1 VVVMQVVATG
11 VGSAPSRDLTAARQA
26 GLILLV
32 SGVFTLTAPLTSPI
46 GLGSIAAVAAGHIH
60 AAALAFVLPWRS
72 WPSRAS
78 LVLALAMLGL
88 LGLTGWV
95 FDGFASG
102 VGPLFV
108 LVFCWLGLHHP
119 RWTLALALP
128 LAVAAYAGGLVA
140 AEARPRLV
148 WSTAVVMPVAAL
160 VGALIEQRVR
170 ALRATQQALQSKDRW
185 RGALM
190 ATLAHDVR
198 SPLSTVTGVLEV
210 LEDDPVTPQHH
221 RPLLASAQR
230 QAARIL
236 RLAVGMLEVER
247 AEHGM
252 LRLDLSEVSLHQL
265 ATEVAALT
273 DPGAV
278 CVDIDRTL
286 LARVDPARLEQVLY
300 NLTSNALRHGA
311 APVVLS
317 ATADGDAVE
326 LRVRDHGVGVPDLEV
341 DRLFD
346 RFSSADHSPQS
357 VGLGLWIVR
366 LLTEAHGGDV
376 RYEDAA
382 PGATFVVRLPES
394 RVRAVA
400 AQPV

>member
-1 VVVMQVVATG
+1 MSRSALS
-11 VGSAPSRDLTAARQA
+11 GSSAEPAAARQA
-26 GLILLV
+26 GLIFLLA
-32 SGVFTLTAPLTSPI
+32 GLFTLTAPLTSPLGW
-46 GLGSIAAVAAGHIH
+46 GLVTSVAAGHFV
-60 AAALAFVLPWRS
+60 AGGLAFVLPWAS
-72 WPSRAS
+72 WPPRAT
-78 LVLALAMLGL
+78 LALALPLLAL
-88 LGLTGWV
+88 LGLSGWV

-119 RWTLALALP
+119 RWTLAVALP

-170 ALRATQQALQSKDRW
+170 AVRVAQEALEGKDRW

-198 SPLSTVTGVLEV
+198 SPLSTVAGVLEV
-210 LEDDPVTPQHH
+210 LEDDPATPQRH
-221 RPLLASAQR
+221 RPLLAGAQR
-230 QAARIL
+230 QASRIL

-252 LRLDLSEVSLHQL
+252 LRLDLSEVSLYQL
-265 ATEVAALT
+265 ASEVAALT
-273 DPGAV
+273 DPDAV
-278 CVDIDRTL
+278 RVDIDPDL
-286 LARVDPARLEQVLY
+286 CARVDPARLEQVLY
-300 NLTSNALRHGA
+300 NLTTNALRHGT

-317 ATADGDAVE
+317 ASCQDDSVE
-326 LRVRDHGVGVPDLEV
+326 LRVRDHGAGVPDVEV
-341 DRLFD
+341 NRLFD
-346 RFSSADHSPQS
+346 RFSSADHSPSS

-376 RYEDAA
+376 RYEDTQ
-382 PGATFVVRLPES
+382 PGAMFIVRLPNV
-394 RVRAVA
+394 RVSGDQSRAVA
-400 AQPV
+400 RQ

>member
-1 VVVMQVVATG
+1 MTFRTIAGTG
-11 VGSAPSRDLTAARQA
+11 RVTAASAQA
-26 GLILLV
+26 GLIFLV
-32 SGVFTLTAPLTSPI
+32 AGLFTLTAPLTSPH
-46 GLGSIAAVAAGHIH
+46 GWGPVASVAGGHFL
-60 AAALAFVLPWRS
+60 AAALAFVLPWRA
-72 WPSRAS
+72 WPARAS
-78 LVLALAMLGL
+78 LPLAAAMLGL

-119 RWTLALALP
+119 RWTLAAALP
-128 LAVAAYAGGLVA
+128 LAVVAYAGGLVA

-148 WSTAVVMPVAAL
+148 WSTTVVMPVAAL
-160 VGALIEQRVR
+160 VGALIEQRAR
-170 ALRATQQALQSKDRW
+170 AVRATQAALEGKDRW

-198 SPLSTVTGVLEV
+198 SPLSTVAGVLEV
-210 LEDDPVTPQHH
+210 LEDDPDTPQRH

-236 RLAVGMLEVER
+236 RLAVGMFEVER

-252 LRLDLSEVSLHQL
+252 LRLDLSDVSLAQL

-273 DPGAV
+273 DPDAV
-278 CVDIDRTL
+278 RVDIDPDL
-286 LARVDPARLEQVLY
+286 YARVDPARLEQVLY
-300 NLTSNALRHGA
+300 NLTSNALRHGT

-317 ATADGDAVE
+317 ATVQGDTVE
-326 LRVRDHGVGVPDLEV
+326 LQVRDHGAGVPDLEV

-346 RFSSADHSPQS
+346 RFSSADHSPSS

-376 RYEDAA
+376 RYADAR
-382 PGATFVVRLPES
+382 PGAAFVVQLPNVGIPNVRIHADAP
-394 RVRAVA
+394 RVG
-400 AQPV
+400 

>member
-1 VVVMQVVATG
+1 M
-11 VGSAPSRDLTAARQA
+11 GSAGEPAARQA
-26 GLILLV
+26 GLIFVVAGL
-32 SGVFTLTAPLTSPI
+32 FTLTAPLTSP
-46 GLGSIAAVAAGHIH
+46 LGWGQVASVAAAHLVAAG
-60 AAALAFVLPWRS
+60 LAFVLPWGA
-72 WPSRAS
+72 WPARAT
-78 LVLALAMLGL
+78 LALAATMLVL

-119 RWTLALALP
+119 RWALAAALP
-128 LAVAAYAGGLVA
+128 VAVAAYAGGLIA

-148 WSTAVVMPVAAL
+148 WSTVLVMPVAAL

-170 ALRATQQALQSKDRW
+170 TVRATQGALERKDRW

-198 SPLSTVTGVLEV
+198 SPLSTVAGVLEV
-210 LEDDPVTPQHH
+210 LEDDSATPERH
-221 RPLLASAQR
+221 RPLLAGAQR

-236 RLAVGMLEVER
+236 RLAIGMLEVER

-252 LRLDLSEVSLHQL
+252 LRLDLSEVSLLRL
-265 ATEVAALT
+265 AEDVATLT
-273 DPGAV
+273 DAEAV
-278 CVDIDRTL
+278 RVDIDPGLR
-286 LARVDPARLEQVLY
+286 ARVDPARLEQVLY
-300 NLTSNALRHGA
+300 NLTTNALRHGT

-317 ATADGDAVE
+317 ATAAGDTVE
-326 LRVRDHGVGVPDLEV
+326 VRVRDHGAGVPEGEV

-346 RFSSADHSPQS
+346 RFSSADHSPAS

-376 RYEDAA
+376 RYEDAR
-382 PGATFVVRLPES
+382 PGAVFVVRLPDALVPNE
-394 RVRAVA
+394 RALLHE
-400 AQPV
+400 PSGLR

>member
-1 VVVMQVVATG
+1 M
-11 VGSAPSRDLTAARQA
+11 
-26 GLILLV
+26 LV
-32 SGVFTLTAPLTSPI
+32 
-46 GLGSIAAVAAGHIH
+46 
-60 AAALAFVLPWRS
+60 
-72 WPSRAS
+72 
-78 LVLALAMLGL
+78 L

-119 RWTLALALP
+119 RWALAAALP
-128 LAVAAYAGGLVA
+128 VAVAAYAGGLIA

-148 WSTAVVMPVAAL
+148 WSTVLVMPVAAL
-160 VGALIEQRVR
+160 VGALIEQRVGTV
-170 ALRATQQALQSKDRW
+170 RATQGALERKDRW

-198 SPLSTVTGVLEV
+198 SPLSTVAGVLEV
-210 LEDDPVTPQHH
+210 LEDDPATPERH
-221 RPLLASAQR
+221 RPLLAGAQR

-236 RLAVGMLEVER
+236 RLAIGMLEVER

-252 LRLDLSEVSLHQL
+252 LRLDLSEVSLLRL
-265 ATEVAALT
+265 AEDVATLT
-273 DPGAV
+273 DAEAV
-278 CVDIDRTL
+278 RVDIDPGLR
-286 LARVDPARLEQVLY
+286 ARVDPARLEQVLY
-300 NLTSNALRHGA
+300 NLTTNDLRHGT

-317 ATADGDAVE
+317 ATAAGDTIEV
-326 LRVRDHGVGVPDLEV
+326 RVRDHGAGVPEGEV

-346 RFSSADHSPQS
+346 RFSSADHSPAS

-376 RYEDAA
+376 RYEDAR
-382 PGATFVVRLPES
+382 PGAVFVVRLPDALVPNE
-394 RVRAVA
+394 RVGAVVP
-400 AQPV
+400 Q